1 MMEAEA
7 SLSSSQPH
15 VFSSGQNDVV
25 RDLLTLARQLIT
37 QGKPSEALQAVIFSS
52 PSSVSIFLS
61 FFIFFLHSSVLKI
74 LSLILFSLIRVLC
87 SKCSSYLN

>member
-7 SLSSSQPH
+7 SSSLSSSQPQ

-37 QGKPSEALQAVIFSS
+37 QGKASEALQAVIFLLLFSFQ
-52 PSSVSIFLS
+52 FLFHSLYS
-61 FFIFFLHSSVLKI
+61 FEFFTFKI
-74 LSLILFSLIRVLC
+74 SSLILFFVNLC
-87 SKCSSYLN
+87 SVLQIFV

>member
-7 SLSSSQPH
+7 ASSLSSSQQA
-15 VFSSGQNDVV
+15 FSSGQNDVV

-52 PSSVSIFLS
+52 PSSSFSTFLS
-61 FFIFFLHSSVLKI
+61 FCIFFCILHFEDFIFDSFL
-74 LSLILFSLIRVLC
+74 C
-87 SKCSSYLN
+87 